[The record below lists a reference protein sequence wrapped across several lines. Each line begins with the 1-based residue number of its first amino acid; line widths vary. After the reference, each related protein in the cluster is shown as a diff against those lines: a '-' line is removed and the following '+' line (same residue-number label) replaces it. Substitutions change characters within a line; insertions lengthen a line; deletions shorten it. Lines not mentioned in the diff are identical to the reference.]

1 MTSAKTD
8 LQNSDKSVEPHA
20 YTQCIYTLYIYTV
33 YVHCIYTL
41 YIYTVCI
48 HCIYAYTHRMYI
60 HCIYLCI
67 YTVYTYVYTLYIHG
81 HSVYIHC
88 QRFANSAKTDL
99 KNSEKSV
106 GI

>member
-33 YVHCIYTL
+33 YIHCIYTL
-41 YIYTVCI
+41 YVYTVYMHI
-48 HCIYAYTHRMYI
+48 LTV
-60 HCIYLCI
+60 CI

-81 HSVYIHC
+81 HTVYIHC

>member
-33 YVHCIYTL
+33 YIHCIYTL
-41 YIYTVCI
+41 YVYTVYMHI
-48 HCIYAYTHRMYI
+48 LTV
-60 HCIYLCI
+60 CI